1 MPSVRQ
7 ISRRIRSVQNTA
19 KITKAMSMIAAS
31 KLRRSQ
37 DAATQGRSYA
47 ESMANMV
54 SNVIGQIQSDEFSQV
69 LLQNREVQNRGLV
82 FITPDRGLTG
92 GLNANLIR
100 AASDFIESSD
110 TPVKVIA
117 VGKKGLDFSRR
128 NTLEVIDDVV
138 GLTDRPIPSD
148 TYNVS
153 NAMVESFENS
163 RVDSF
168 HIIYAQF
175 VNTTV
180 QKAVTEQLI
189 PVLVDEDGVK
199 GEGAGYIYEPS
210 ADGVLSELLPR
221 YVRTLLYHAVLEG
234 NASEQ
239 SARMVAMN
247 QATDNANAM
256 VDDLTLLMN
265 KIRQE
270 TITKELLDIVGGVA
284 ALEN

>member
-138 GLTDRPIPSD
+138 GLTDRPTPSD
-148 TYNVS
+148 THNVS

-221 YVRTLLYHAVLEG
+221 YVRTLLHHAVLEG